1 MAQLRKRADADI
13 DRLQQVWDRF
23 KNLKVQDLEGDE
35 VLYRE
40 MRDRFGLYFEGGM
53 GAAAIQKRLESFDL
67 EAEAEALRETI
78 ATGRGQKKTRA
89 LKRLKVVSEI
99 GRAHV

>member
-1 MAQLRKRADADI
+1 MNALRKRADQQI
-13 DRLQQVWDRF
+13 ERLEQVWDRF

-35 VLYRE
+35 ILYRE

-67 EAEAEALRETI
+67 DAEADLLQGII
-78 ATGRGQKKTRA
+78 ATGRGQKKTPPTHRPKGA
-89 LKRLKVVSEI
+89 NAVPTPT
-99 GRAHV
+99 

>member
-1 MAQLRKRADADI
+1 MNQIRKRADAQVE
-13 DRLQQVWDRF
+13 RLAQVWDRF

-35 VLYRE
+35 ILYRE

-67 EAEAEALRETI
+67 DAEAELLREII
-78 ATGRGQKKTRA
+78 ATGKGQKKTRA
-89 LKRLKVVSEI
+89 LKRLKVVS
-99 GRAHV
+99 RRS

>member
-1 MAQLRKRADADI
+1 MNNIRKRADQQVE
-13 DRLQQVWDRF
+13 RLEQVWDRF

-35 VLYRE
+35 ILYRE

-67 EAEAEALRETI
+67 DAEAELSARSSPP
-78 ATGRGQKKTRA
+78 ARA
-89 LKRLKVVSEI
+89 RRRPAPSS
-99 GRAHV
+99 GSRSSTPSR